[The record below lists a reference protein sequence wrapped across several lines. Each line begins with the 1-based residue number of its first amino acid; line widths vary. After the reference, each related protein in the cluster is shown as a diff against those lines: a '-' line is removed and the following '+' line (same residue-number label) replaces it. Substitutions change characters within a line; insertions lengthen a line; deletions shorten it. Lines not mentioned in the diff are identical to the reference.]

1 MKQLKALLI
10 DDVKLIRS
18 ELKLILADFKRIK
31 VVGEAGSVSQALRMI
46 REKKPDILFL
56 DIHLPDSSGF
66 DLLDM
71 ITDSPDVIFISSY
84 FYKYSSKIKNY
95 NPVGLLSKPIRRESL
110 YSTLETLLEK
120 HGTKKKN
127 NGSPG

>member
-31 VVGEAGSVSQALRMI
+31 VVGEAGNVSQALRMI

-110 YSTLETLLEK
+110 YSTLENLLEK
-120 HGTKKKN
+120 HGTKEKN
-127 NGSPG
+127 NGSSG